1 MKPTPFA
8 AAARALLLA
17 LMVGAAAPSFATP
30 VMEMRS
36 EDLLPMAPEIKKE
49 LNLNANQQILWQ
61 QTENKSRTIL
71 RDRQSRRERL
81 QQRTKAALEGSKVEL
96 RDLVAGMEAEEAA
109 SAAETRQLR
118 ELWLTMNDALD
129 ENQRQMVVTLVS
141 EQLMRV
147 PDNGASRAAPR
158 GGADGGG
165 SHRGMGGRGKPGGGM
180 SGGMGGS
187 GG

>member
-1 MKPTPFA
+1 MKPIPF
-8 AAARALLLA
+8 ARALLLA

-49 LNLNANQQILWQ
+49 LNLNANQQVLWQ

-109 SAAETRQLR
+109 SAAETKQLR

-129 ENQRQMVVTLVS
+129 ENQRQVVVTLVS

-147 PDNGASRAAPR
+147 TPDATQHSAPR
-158 GGADGGG
+158 SKDDGGG
-165 SHRGMGGRGKPGGGM
+165 QRRGRKGGAGGGM
-180 SGGMGGS
+180 GMPGS
-187 GG
+187 